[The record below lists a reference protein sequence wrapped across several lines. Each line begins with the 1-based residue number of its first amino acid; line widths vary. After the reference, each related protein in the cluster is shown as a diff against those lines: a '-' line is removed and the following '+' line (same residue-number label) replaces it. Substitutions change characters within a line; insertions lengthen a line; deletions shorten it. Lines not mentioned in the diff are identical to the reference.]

1 MLFPYHTSG
10 QAWFV
15 KGINWPWIAAY
26 GHDIGRNQTVVW
38 GRDRDPP
45 YFAPVFLESEFQRM
59 HQWNVHVVRIWTF
72 EKAEGLTWVEDPS
85 GNRIC
90 IRGLDETFRQNV
102 SHIINAAHRH
112 NIRIYWCLLNG
123 NDFLGDSRPSK
134 DALMRIYSSNQ
145 CKRSYIENALLP
157 FVQFLLDNDQG
168 TTFAIDLV
176 NEPDAL
182 SRSTRWRGWGRSPD
196 RVISWLAEMASEIK
210 GYLER
215 SSQELTRILVSTGFC
230 EHETITDYHGRL
242 DDLFDFFDFH
252 AYNTLSVSDTSGDL
266 PPYSSLGINKP
277 CIIGECGL
285 GGQFIRRIPIIRHFS
300 YTLEE
305 VFNLQSR
312 CIQNYFNHAL
322 QDGYAGCMV
331 WEYGIRARAPE
342 RPERRRDLSNPAYWN
357 DIYPLLWTN
366 SEGQLCERPVVQ
378 VIQNFSPIYPTPTFT
393 RSYRNL
399 LRRENRPRE

>member
-1 MLFPYHTSG
+1 MLFPYHSRSG
-10 QAWFV
+10 LDWFV

-26 GHDIGRNQTVVW
+26 GHDIGRNQTVDR
-38 GRDRDPP
+38 GRRDPP

-59 HQWNVHVVRIWTF
+59 NQWNVDVVRIWTF
-72 EKAEGLTWVEDPS
+72 EKAEGLRWDEDPS
-85 GNRIC
+85 GRLVC
-90 IRGLDETFRQNV
+90 VSGLDETFLQNV
-102 SHIINAAHRH
+102 RHIINAAQRY

-123 NDFLGDSRPSK
+123 NDFLGDPRPSRN
-134 DALMRIYSSNQ
+134 ALRRIFSLNQ

-182 SRSTRWRGWGRSPD
+182 WRSVVWRGWGRSPD

-210 GYLER
+210 RYLINR
-215 SSQELTRILVSTGFC
+215 NQEPTRILVSTGFC
-230 EHETITDYHGRL
+230 EHETITNYHDRL

-252 AYNTLSVSDTSGDL
+252 AYNTFRLSDTSGDL

-285 GGQFIRRIPIIRHFS
+285 GGQSIRGLPLISRFR

-312 CIQNYFNHAL
+312 CIQNYFNHAW

-331 WEYGIRARAPE
+331 WEYGIKARSPE

-357 DIYPLLWTN
+357 DIYPLFWTN

-378 VIQNFSPIYPTPTFT
+378 VIQNFSPIYQLP
-393 RSYRNL
+393 
-399 LRRENRPRE
+399 